1 MALGKDKE
9 EEEEEVQIKSWR
21 FVLCQCEA
29 QDIAW
34 ENTERLA
41 TGECEDVERKKLS
54 RRLKL

>member
-1 MALGKDKE
+1 MALGKDK
-9 EEEEEVQIKSWR
+9 EEEEVQIKSWR